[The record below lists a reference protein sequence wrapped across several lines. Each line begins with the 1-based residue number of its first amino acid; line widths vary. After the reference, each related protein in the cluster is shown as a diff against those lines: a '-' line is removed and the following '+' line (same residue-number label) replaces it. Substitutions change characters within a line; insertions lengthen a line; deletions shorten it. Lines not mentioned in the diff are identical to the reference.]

1 MIAAAAGS
9 QAWGGPAGRPP
20 QSLVVGHGLGPGPGP
35 GPADTAAGPLGNL
48 EASDSE

>member
-35 GPADTAAGPLGNL
+35 GLTPRLGHL
-48 EASDSE
+48 GI